1 MLILLHPGFDD
12 VMDFTQIQKGGLCP
26 SKSLPLMTE
35 FSVSMLLLVIA
46 TENNWLGDAFL
57 KVYKFIQ
64 KTKPREM
71 KTR

>member
-1 MLILLHPGFDD
+1 MLILLHPDFDD
-12 VMDFTQIQKGGLCP
+12 VTDFTRIQKGGLCP
-26 SKSLPLMTE
+26 SKLLPVMTE

-57 KVYKFIQ
+57 KVYNLTQ